1 VITPR
6 PGRAAALA
14 AWAALREWRVTT
26 AVEAASPLG
35 GDSTGRPTLR
45 GRNGR
50 RRVDVRPGLVNSS
63 VI

>member
-6 PGRAAALA
+6 PGRAAVRA

-45 GRNGR
+45 GRNK
-50 RRVDVRPGLVNSS
+50 DVT
-63 VI
+63 

>member
-26 AVEAASPLG
+26 AVEAASPLAV
-35 GDSTGRPTLR
+35 TRPDAPRYGAETR
-45 GRNGR
+45 T
-50 RRVDVRPGLVNSS
+50 
-63 VI
+63 